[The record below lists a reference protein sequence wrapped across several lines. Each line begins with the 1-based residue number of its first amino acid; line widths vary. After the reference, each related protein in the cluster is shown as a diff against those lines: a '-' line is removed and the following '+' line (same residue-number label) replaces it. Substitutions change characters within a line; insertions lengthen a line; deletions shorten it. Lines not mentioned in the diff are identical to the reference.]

1 MFFHG
6 SEHKI
11 NSFTDGFVGGKEA
24 HDQEGPGIYFT
35 SSSKNARSYGP
46 YIYTVKLHPK
56 KLVSTQEG
64 KSAPLKEI
72 EWMLKNAP
80 NWEMHAEN
88 FNENPNL
95 GVKIAAKNIL
105 QYNDNPHQQFLQVW
119 IDFYRNKPVD
129 YVRNMVKLGYDAVKI
144 EGLESIIAGESNIT
158 HIIVLNPSIIEFVEM
173 EDDRNEEEKNINE
186 VRKFVRKT
194 LNENLIGE
202 DYPTQFD
209 MNLFKSLK
217 TFKER
222 IEYCEA
228 NLKKIGSGSSRIV
241 YQVDNNKVLKLAK
254 NKKGIAQNETE
265 IDRGSGNYFSS
276 ILAQVFD
283 SHPDGLWVE
292 MEKAIPINKY
302 EFRRLTEFKIED
314 VGAYLINFQDENN
327 GKKTRFHQQKPLVDR
342 LDNDEFI
349 QQLREFV
356 AGTDALAGDLGQA
369 SSYGVVRRNGSD
381 ELVLIDFGIT
391 TNIYQDF
398 YTESLEN
405 KNFINEN
412 PLIAYHGTWW
422 GKPPHTLK
430 KTFHLGTL
438 KAAIDRLTQEKIEG
452 NVPALNSQPRIYS
465 YEIIVKPDEEIYSD
479 PMLHGEKTYKIGKQ
493 PIQYEN
499 DVEDKGSISYIVR
512 TAQVKFLN
520 EVPMVENIVNK
531 KLKEK
536 GLNENIEPNLND
548 NIVYHG
554 TGELEK
560 VKNALL
566 DGSFIPFKSA
576 GINIGIYVTPNYEL
590 ASKYSSVA
598 NGNDKGVVALKF
610 LRKPKLKHFPS
621 SKEEYEYEKSFNP
634 HNPKDAT
641 INFHKELLENGYDGI
656 KSGEDV
662 ILILTDK
669 INILKVI
676 ELQNNNID
684 EGEKEFETNL
694 NDNFKSWFTGSKV
707 VDANGNPMPVH
718 HGTEK
723 KFSKFNFKN
732 ALQKIIWFTSN
743 KGAIESGDV
752 GAAGQGHIM
761 DLYAS
766 IKNPAGWD
774 EYEKYGL
781 DQLQGLGYD
790 GAILPEPDGT
800 FTGFVFEPNQL
811 KSVKNKGEWN
821 PGDKNIYKE
830 DLEDGKKKLNKS
842 IYHISS
848 PRNRKLID
856 KKGIVPFR
864 GGQWLSDTEI
874 EGKAVFATNSD
885 NPKDWFDSTY
895 DDDVWKID
903 TTKIADVKWF
913 MDPNFSWDK
922 KYKHIY
928 TKQTIPRSAIELI
941 KKGTGNDLLEG
952 GEFTDDYDLSKH
964 NFNSGDCDIYAVSL
978 HRLYGY
984 PLYVVRGWFKD
995 EFGEDGEFDFED
1007 SHIVVKLSN
1016 GKFMDSEGETTE
1028 AELRQN
1034 TAYSNDIQKITFEPI
1049 SEEEAL
1055 STFSCENQEPAIK
1068 QIMNYIKSK
1077 KDLKEISIKNKSET
1091 DKPYKFY
1098 LLCDKLC
1105 NLEGVEVKNK
1115 MIADATPVSRKEFVK
1130 NCAYAEDLFRYESN
1144 MRDDPSHGFYK
1155 SNVKGLPCYY
1165 MQYAGFEFIFLK
1177 DYQTGREY
1185 WLDENNSLKETY
1197 EADVAIEG
1205 VLHKAL
1211 GDYFLENRDEILDN
1225 VYSTLSSR
1233 TANWAIDQLI
1243 EEYPDLEQYRE
1254 EFIEAAV
1261 KEGYFEMTA
1270 DKWESGELDEAH
1282 HKEEAW
1288 EKEIA
1293 QVAKQL
1299 KVELTNFIGAG
1310 VWGIAYEIPG
1320 NRVLKITE
1328 DDREV
1333 DNAKHLVGKKNKYM
1347 ADIYK
1352 VYSIGRKKEKET
1364 SPFQFSAGKKVIV
1377 MEKLETLKGPLLKVI
1392 IAFSDAFDEYSN
1404 EENSWTE
1411 MLADGWDQGFND
1423 FLEEKGLDDIYSDL
1437 LAIYEEAA
1445 SKGIYL
1451 SDMHQENFGIKNG
1464 HLAIFDIT

>member
-536 GLNENIEPNLND
+536 GLNENI
-548 NIVYHG
+548 
-554 TGELEK
+554 
-560 VKNALL
+560 
-566 DGSFIPFKSA
+566 
-576 GINIGIYVTPNYEL
+576 
-590 ASKYSSVA
+590 
-598 NGNDKGVVALKF
+598 
-610 LRKPKLKHFPS
+610 
-621 SKEEYEYEKSFNP
+621 
-634 HNPKDAT
+634 
-641 INFHKELLENGYDGI
+641 
-656 KSGEDV
+656 
-662 ILILTDK
+662 
-669 INILKVI
+669 
-676 ELQNNNID
+676 
-684 EGEKEFETNL
+684 ETNL

-1377 MEKLETLKGPLLKVI
+1377 MEKLEPLKGPLLKVI